1 MRFVG
6 VPAKSFASYTIQIAI
21 AFLISGA
28 FHASTLPPDIPDA
41 SPLRYAYFF
50 WIQGACV
57 VFEVLASRVM
67 KAIIG
72 PSEKSDMLKTCL
84 GILRVAWTGSVLYYT
99 APLIVDELVRVAR
112 KMGNRPVFLFPVPKM

>member
-1 MRFVG
+1 VKVLRL
-6 VPAKSFASYTIQIAI
+6 PAKSFSSYTIRIAV

-57 VFEVLASRVM
+57 LIEVLASRAM
-67 KAIIG
+67 RGITG
-72 PSEKSDMLKTCL
+72 PGEKSGMLKTCL
-84 GILRVAWTGSVLYYT
+84 GILRVVWTGTVLYYT
-99 APLIVDELVRVAR
+99 APLIVDELVRVVR
-112 KMGNRPVFLFPVPKM
+112 QMGNRPVFLFPVPKV